1 MYIPNLTKSIH
12 YIKPEKYEGVL
23 HISVALPNGKYSKAV
38 SLYFIDRM
46 EMKRW
51 ALKNILAYKTL
62 KVDEYLTVTIMKVT
76 RAIFVNTAK

>member
-1 MYIPNLTKSIH
+1 MYIPNLTKSVH
-12 YIKPEKYEGVL
+12 YIKPESYEGVL

-38 SLYFIDRM
+38 SLYFTTRE

-62 KVDEYLTVTIMKVT
+62 KISEYKTTTVMKVT
-76 RAIFVNTAK
+76 RAIFKTTAK

>member
-1 MYIPNLTKSIH
+1 MFIPNLTKSIH

-23 HISVALPNGKYSKAV
+23 HISVALPNGRYSKAV

-62 KVDEYLTVTIMKVT
+62 KVVELKSVTIMKIT
-76 RAIFVNTAK
+76 RAIFNTTAK